1 MSSSHAITGI
11 ASNALLMTCQ
21 ILVKSSDGSLYKVR
35 ALLDS
40 ASSASFVSERLA
52 QCLYLH
58 RSHHNL
64 KISGVAR
71 LSQQSPLQSIAT
83 FNVASTKFPDKKLTV
98 SAIVVLRV
106 TCDLPVQPVH
116 HGTNW
121 NHLSCLMIADPDF
134 GTLGK
139 IDILLGVDVYTDVLL
154 NGRRSGPPS
163 TPTAF
168 ETIFG

>member
-52 QCLYLH
+52 QCLNLH

-64 KISGVAR
+64 KISGVTG
-71 LSQQSPLQSIAT
+71 LSQQPPLQSIAT

-106 TCDLPVQPVH
+106 TCVFNLYIMARI
-116 HGTNW
+116 GTTF
-121 NHLSCLMIADPDF
+121 LVSCSPILTSELREKLTSYLVWTCTLM
-134 GTLGK
+134 
-139 IDILLGVDVYTDVLL
+139 Y
-154 NGRRSGPPS
+154 S
-163 TPTAF
+163 
-168 ETIFG
+168 